1 MKHFVTILIILLCS
15 AAAADAQTYLDH
27 LKQKNQGQGTVTVN
41 QSKEID
47 ELVNGSN
54 IKAKVNQDDKTLK
67 KQVTEKH
74 TVTGE
79 KHVEPTVTHH
89 EVANKHED
97 ENFTK
102 KEDNTKEDNTRH
114 ETTTPKKTEEKNNN
128 EMEIPTVDMRKKL
141 MRKGY
146 KVIGYRVQAYSGGN
160 SRADRQKAESISTSI
175 KMKFPNQPIY
185 VHFYSPRWIC
195 RVGNYRSYEEA
206 NWMLKQ
212 LQKMGYTS
220 STIVKG
226 DITVQY

>member
-15 AAAADAQTYLDH
+15 AAAADAQTFLDH
-27 LKQKNQGQGTVTVN
+27 LKQNIQGQGTVTVN

-54 IKAKVNQDDKTLK
+54 SKAKVDQDGKTRK
-67 KQVTEKH
+67 RPITENH
-74 TVTGE
+74 PVIVE
-79 KHVEPTVTHH
+79 KHVEPTVPRH
-89 EVANKHED
+89 EIINKHD
-97 ENFTK
+97 DDNSTK
-102 KEDNTKEDNTRH
+102 KEDNIRH
-114 ETTTPKKTEEKNNN
+114 ETTTPKKIDEKDDN
-128 EMEIPTVDMRKKL
+128 EMEIPTVDMRKKV

-160 SRADRQKAESISTSI
+160 SRSDRQRAESIRTSI

-206 NWMLKQ
+206 SWMLKQ

-226 DITVQY
+226 EITVQY

>member
-15 AAAADAQTYLDH
+15 AAAADAQTFLDH
-27 LKQKNQGQGTVTVN
+27 LKQNIQGQGTVTVN

-54 IKAKVNQDDKTLK
+54 SKAKVNQDDKTRK
-67 KQVTEKH
+67 KLIIENHHVT
-74 TVTGE
+74 VE
-79 KHVEPTVTHH
+79 KHVEPIVPHH
-89 EVANKHED
+89 ETISKHD
-97 ENFTK
+97 DDSTK
-102 KEDNTKEDNTRH
+102 KEDNTKH
-114 ETTTPKKTEEKNNN
+114 ETTAPKKIDEKEDN
-128 EMEIPTVDMRKKL
+128 EMEIPTIDMRKKV

-160 SRADRQKAESISTSI
+160 SRADRQKAESIRTSI
-175 KMKFPNQPIY
+175 KMKFPNQPVY

-212 LQKMGYTS
+212 LQKMGYSS

-226 DITVQY
+226 EITVQY